1 MKIFSLILPSVL
13 QSAGTVASLDEAGL
27 LSAVVAPIGGMVL
40 IPLVVYLIAI
50 NVATF
55 AAFVRDK
62 WLARHHRWRIRES
75 TLLLLSLAGGA
86 LGGLIAMRAV
96 RHKTTVRRFTIGLPC
111 MVVLH
116 IVLLVGLRLG
126 GVL

>member
-1 MKIFSLILPSVL
+1 MKVFPSISLH
-13 QSAGTVASLDEAGL
+13 AGAAAPLAEAGP
-27 LSAVVAPIGGMVL
+27 LSAVIAPIGGAVL
-40 IPLVVYLIAI
+40 TPLVVYLIAI

-116 IVLLVGLRLG
+116 IVLLVGLLLG